1 MERFEQV
8 LKFAGEE
15 FVLRIL
21 PILDNFNLI
30 EEKMPEDLK
39 KDDNVKGIIRLKNQI
54 EDFLKIQGV
63 EEMKTEGKKF
73 DPNFHEAAEMVEDKG
88 SESGTVLGDIQKGYM
103 INSRV
108 LRPAKVKVVK

>member
-8 LKFAGEE
+8 LGYAGEE
-15 FVLRIL
+15 FVLKTL

-30 EEKMPEDLK
+30 ESKLPEDLK

-54 EDFLKIQGV
+54 EDFLKAQGV

-73 DPNFHEAAEMVEDKG
+73 DPNFHEAAEMAEVKEA
-88 SESGTVLGDIQKGYM
+88 EPGTILEEIQKGYM
-103 INSRV
+103 INNRV